1 MKKFRKVLDGL
12 TTSSPVNPGGSP
24 ACGSA
29 AGTPSAAP
37 TPRELEI
44 QETLMSEHFQ
54 ICKVGA
60 PPDCRKGLV
69 CHCSR
74 DMKLVLAKRPV
85 LINADVGRTVVDR
98 ATIEITVH
106 QQQTQYRLHKD
117 IVHRQ
122 LTTDCIL
129 MTRTLKG

>member
-24 ACGSA
+24 GCGSA

-60 PPDCRKGLV
+60 PLLLV
-69 CHCSR
+69 
-74 DMKLVLAKRPV
+74 AKILCV
-85 LINADVGRTVVDR
+85 IVVDM
-98 ATIEITVH
+98 
-106 QQQTQYRLHKD
+106 
-117 IVHRQ
+117 
-122 LTTDCIL
+122 CS
-129 MTRTLKG
+129 

>member
-29 AGTPSAAP
+29 AGTPSTAP

-54 ICKVGA
+54 ICK
-60 PPDCRKGLV
+60 
-69 CHCSR
+69 
-74 DMKLVLAKRPV
+74 
-85 LINADVGRTVVDR
+85 
-98 ATIEITVH
+98 
-106 QQQTQYRLHKD
+106 
-117 IVHRQ
+117 
-122 LTTDCIL
+122 
-129 MTRTLKG
+129 